1 MISTAGALGAK
12 KALHSASSP
21 LAVLAL
27 FCIAHFAVDMYSI
40 ALGVLQPLLITHFNM
55 SLTRAGVLGGV
66 LVFSSSVM
74 QPVYGIL
81 SDRFHS
87 RMFTVLAPATAAV
100 FLCSLGLAPNFG
112 VLLIMVTLGGAGVAA
127 FHPQATAN
135 ATAGLDSGRG
145 RAMAIFI
152 SAGTLGLGIGPVYFS
167 VLTENLGLANA
178 WIGALPGVVATAV
191 LLVFLRFPMANRP
204 KMQFDWPA
212 LHAVWKPLT
221 ILYFLVFIRSI
232 VQVSFAQFLPLYLN
246 LQRKYTLPEASYLTS
261 AYLLFGALGG
271 FLGGNM
277 ADRFGGRQV
286 IIWSMAGSVP
296 FLIAFVF
303 TQGWISIA
311 SLLVGGTILLFTI
324 PVNVVMGQELVP
336 SQAGTVSALMMGFS
350 WGLAGLIFIPAIGW
364 ISDHYSMQHAFGGLV
379 LFPILG
385 YFLAVALPKE
395 PVRG

>member
-1 MISTAGALGAK
+1 M
-12 KALHSASSP
+12 
-21 LAVLAL
+21 AVLAL
-27 FCIAHFAVDMYSI
+27 FCMAHFAVDMYSI
-40 ALGVLQPLLITHFNM
+40 ALGVLQPLLLKQFHL
-55 SLTRAGVLGGV
+55 SLTQAGVLGGV

-74 QPVYGIL
+74 QPAYGIL

-100 FLCSLGLAPNFG
+100 FLCSLGHASSFG
-112 VLLIMVTLGGAGVAA
+112 ALLVMVTLGGAGVAA

-135 ATAGLDSGRG
+135 ATAGLDTNRG

-167 VLTENLGLANA
+167 LITERLGLAGA
-178 WIGALPGVVATAV
+178 WVGAVPGLIASAV
-191 LLVFLRFPMANRP
+191 LLVFLRFPVANRP
-204 KMQFDWPA
+204 RMQFDWPA
-212 LHAVWKPLT
+212 LRAVWKPLT

-246 LQRKYTLPEASYLTS
+246 LQRNYTLPEASYLTS

-271 FLGGNM
+271 FVGGNM

-286 IIWSMAGSVP
+286 IIWSMAGSLP

-303 TQGWISIA
+303 TTGWLSIA
-311 SLLVGGTILLFTI
+311 NLIVGGAILLFTI

-336 SQAGTVSALMMGFS
+336 SQAGTVSALMMGFA
-350 WGLAGLIFIPAIGW
+350 WGLAGLMFIPLVGW

-379 LFPILG
+379 VFPILG
-385 YFLAVALPKE
+385 YFLAVMLPKE
-395 PVRG
+395 RTSG